1 MSYNISAR
9 FVFRKAGVFYFVR
22 RVPRDLLSHYTA
34 SRISFSLRTRAVG
47 VAAARAAVA
56 AERLERHWRFLRAL
70 RVDLPGKHLLRS
82 PEAVAGLS
90 SQSMMLERPSPSLLE
105 ATATYKRLKGAH
117 KGAVFERSTDR
128 AVAYLVE
135 RADDSLAGHEKST
148 SIPRPSRL
156 KSSETLRSGLPL
168 N

>member
-1 MSYNISAR
+1 MSYNISAQ

-22 RVPRDLLSHYTA
+22 RVPRDLARHYKA

-90 SQSMMLERPSPSLLE
+90 SQSMMLERPSPTLLE
-105 ATATYKRLKGAH
+105 ATATYRRPKGAQ
-117 KGAVFERSTDR
+117 KGAALECATDL
-128 AVAYLVE
+128 ASAYLVE
-135 RADDSLAGHEKST
+135 RADDTLG
-148 SIPRPSRL
+148 RP
-156 KSSETLRSGLPL
+156 
-168 N
+168 